1 MRVLVAKVFSLL
13 VILGVTVLSRAQNIE
28 LNLMPQPAELSLGQG
43 RLAIDGGFTVAFL
56 VYYHPQS
63 REELVPLLRQ
73 EPRLEAAAARLVR
86 RLSQQTGIPM
96 ADGFAPDEA
105 KATLV
110 IEVERAG
117 EAVQSIRED
126 ESYTLDV
133 NPQQAWLKAITPVGA
148 MRGMETFLQLV
159 HLDAQGFNAPSVS
172 IVDRPRFAWRGL
184 MIDSARH
191 WMPLDVIRRNLDGM
205 AAVKLNVFHWH
216 LSENQGFRVESKV
229 FPRLHEMGS
238 DGHYYTQEQVKEII
252 AYARDRGIRVYP
264 EFDMPGHSTA
274 WFVGY
279 PELASAPGPYEIERH
294 WGVFDPAMDPTREEV
309 YTFLDKF
316 IGEMAALFPDE
327 YFHIGG
333 DEVNGVQWKN
343 NPRIQEFMREH
354 GMKSNDDL
362 QTYFSQR
369 VQALVQKHGKKTIG
383 WDEGLHPGAP
393 KDIVIQ
399 SWRGQES
406 LAAAARQGYMGIL
419 SNGYYIDLMYPASK
433 HYAVDP
439 LEGATA
445 GLTPEEKARILG
457 GEATM
462 WSEYVTPENVDSRI
476 WPRTAAIA
484 ERFWSPQSVKDVDS
498 MYRRLA
504 VVSRRLASLRLTHR
518 ASYPLMLERLT
529 GYQPI
534 DSLMVLA
541 DVVEPVK
548 EYARGE
554 ARDYTS
560 LTAYNRLVDAA
571 RPESD
576 TAREFAAWIA
586 DWRKNDTQIRRQLAA
601 WSEAARDLA
610 PLMQRSA
617 LIQEDA
623 PLAEDLGAL
632 AAAGLQ
638 SLDFLAS
645 SKPAPESW
653 VAAQTALLDR
663 AAKPRAEL
671 LLMIVPSIRKLTE
684 MVSSGAH

>member
-1 MRVLVAKVFSLL
+1 MRVSIARVFSVF
-13 VILGVTVLSRAQNIE
+13 VILGASAMLRAQKIE
-28 LNLMPQPAELSLGQG
+28 LNLMPQPAELSVGQG
-43 RLAIDGGFTVAFL
+43 RLAIDGTFRVAL
-56 VYYHPQS
+56 AGY
-63 REELVPLLRQ
+63 R
-73 EPRLEAAAARLVR
+73 EPRLQAAAERMVR
-86 RLSQQTGIPM
+86 RLSAETGIPLS
-96 ADGFAPDEA
+96 DQLENDPA
-105 KATLV
+105 KAMLV
-110 IEVERAG
+110 IQCDHAG
-117 EAVQSIRED
+117 EAVQSIKED
-126 ESYTLDV
+126 ESYSLEVT
-133 NPQQAWLKAITPVGA
+133 PQGARIAAPTPVA
-148 MRGMETFLQLV
+148 ALRGMETFLQLV
-159 HLDAQGFNAPSVS
+159 STDAQDFAAPAVR
-172 IVDRPRFAWRGL
+172 IQDRPRFAWRGL
-184 MIDSARH
+184 MIDSGRH

-229 FPRLHEMGS
+229 FPKLHEMGS

-309 YTFLDKF
+309 YSFLDQF

-343 NPRIQEFMREH
+343 NPRIQDFMREH

-383 WDEGLHPGAP
+383 WDEVLHPGAP
-393 KDIVIQ
+393 KDIVVH

-406 LAAAARQGYMGIL
+406 LAAAAHQGYMGIL

-462 WSEYVTPENVDSRI
+462 WSEFVTPENVDSRI

-504 VVSRRLASLRLTHR
+504 VVSRRLAWLRLTHR
-518 ASYPLMLERLT
+518 SSYPRMLERLT

-576 TAREFAAWIA
+576 TARQFAASVA
-586 DWRKNDTQIRRQLAA
+586 DWRKNETQIRRQLAA
-601 WSEAARDLA
+601 WREAASDLA
-610 PLMQRSA
+610 PLVQRSA
-617 LIQEDA
+617 LLQEDA

-638 SLDFLAS
+638 SLDYLGS
-645 SKPAPESW
+645 GKPAPQSW

-671 LLMIVPSIRKLTE
+671 LLMIVPSIRKLAE
-684 MVSSGAH
+684 MASGGAEH